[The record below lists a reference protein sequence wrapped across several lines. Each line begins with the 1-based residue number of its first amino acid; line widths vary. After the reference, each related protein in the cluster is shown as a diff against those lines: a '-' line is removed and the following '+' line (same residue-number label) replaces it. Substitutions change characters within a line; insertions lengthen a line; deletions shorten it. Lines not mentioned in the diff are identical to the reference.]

1 MLPLILSEQTR
12 TCVDQSVIERS
23 FFFFLHTFE
32 RMVMILTL
40 GIHYLPAHIQ
50 LTTQPFLD
58 FGLLAFPKDIAS
70 CPFLGLL
77 S

>member
-1 MLPLILSEQTR
+1 
-12 TCVDQSVIERS
+12 
-23 FFFFLHTFE
+23 
-32 RMVMILTL
+32 MVMILTL
-40 GIHYLPAHIQ
+40 GVHYLPAHIQ